1 MLKELQTWA
10 KLNCFSRGKRQGARN
25 IIYVRWVIKVKWE
38 TPTSDVNKA
47 ASGNRPVDAQEA
59 VRTIRAILTVRG
71 FKDSAHNDID
81 RYARTSSRC
90 AQTILVS
97 EAVRHGWPLCTVDI
111 SKAFLQGVTNE
122 EL

>member
-59 VRTIRAILTVRG
+59 VRTNRASLTVRG